1 MYRRDVFLHSEEKFG
16 TIKKGRTA
24 VPVIPD
30 VAVQV
35 LFLIQNN
42 PGGQLSKNAL

>member
-1 MYRRDVFLHSEEKFG
+1 MYRRDVFLHSEEKFR